1 MIYLSDVGKYAFA
14 PYKFIKETY
23 LLRDMDWKDCY
34 FLVEFYFLVG
44 FLEKKL
50 PLKIVQFIFAIVK
63 KKQENLHALYIAN
76 RALGYKGIPS
86 VMAYQTIPS
95 VMTYQRHFEYSV
107 PWDRHPD
114 PDPEAA
120 AEAAAKAEA
129 RAEAKKNKK
138 LWVKKKKGKLLEYKN
153 RGLKR

>member
-1 MIYLSDVGKYAFA
+1 MIYWLYENEYAFLSYKDKYAYA
-14 PYKFIKETY
+14 PYEFIKEYNNTY
-23 LLRDMDWKDCY
+23 IPRHICY

-50 PLKIVQFIFAIVK
+50 PLEIVQFIFAIVK
-63 KKQENLHALYIAN
+63 EKQIRLVDSTCNHSVSAVQH
-76 RALGYKGIPS
+76 IP
-86 VMAYQTIPS
+86 
-95 VMTYQRHFEYSV
+95 HLNDV

-114 PDPEAA
+114 PDPEVA
-120 AEAAAKAEA
+120 AEAAARAEA

-138 LWVKKKKGKLLEYKN
+138 LWMKKKKGKLLEYKN

>member
-1 MIYLSDVGKYAFA
+1 MSYA
-14 PYKFIKETY
+14 PYEFKETN
-23 LLRDMDWKDCY
+23 LILDKDMKDCY

-50 PLKIVQFIFAIVK
+50 PVEIVQFIFAIVK
-63 KKQENLHALYIAN
+63 EKQIRLVDSTCNHSVSAVQH
-76 RALGYKGIPS
+76 IP
-86 VMAYQTIPS
+86 
-95 VMTYQRHFEYSV
+95 HLNDV

-120 AEAAAKAEA
+120 AEAAARAEA

-138 LWVKKKKGKLLEYKN
+138 LWMKKKKGKLLEYKN
-153 RGLKR
+153 RGLKRWLSKDIKE

>member
-1 MIYLSDVGKYAFA
+1 MSYWLYTDGYAYLSYTDKYAYA
-14 PYKFIKETY
+14 PYEFIKEYTNTY
-23 LLRDMDWKDCY
+23 IPRHICY

-50 PLKIVQFIFAIVK
+50 PLEIVQFIFAIVK
-63 KKQENLHALYIAN
+63 EKQKIRLVDSTCDHRIII
-76 RALGYKGIPS
+76 YKVP
-86 VMAYQTIPS
+86 
-95 VMTYQRHFEYSV
+95 HFNDV

-114 PDPEAA
+114 PETA

-138 LWVKKKKGKLLEYKN
+138 LWVKKKKEKLLEYKN

>member
-1 MIYLSDVGKYAFA
+1 MIYWLYENEYAFLSYRDKYAYA
-14 PYKFIKETY
+14 PYEFIKEYKNTY
-23 LLRDMDWKDCY
+23 IPRHICY
-34 FLVEFYFLVG
+34 FSVEFYFLVG

-63 KKQENLHALYIAN
+63 EEQIRLVNSTCNHHVSVVERILHWNDDPLDW
-76 RALGYKGIPS
+76 
-86 VMAYQTIPS
+86 
-95 VMTYQRHFEYSV
+95 H
-107 PWDRHPD
+107 PWDWHPDPD

-120 AEAAAKAEA
+120 AEAAARAEA

-138 LWVKKKKGKLLEYKN
+138 LWVKKKKEKLLEYKN

>member
-1 MIYLSDVGKYAFA
+1 MIYWLYENEYAFLSYKDKYAYA
-14 PYKFIKETY
+14 PYEFIKEYNNTY
-23 LLRDMDWKDCY
+23 IPRHICY

-50 PLKIVQFIFAIVK
+50 PVEIVQFIFAIVK
-63 KKQENLHALYIAN
+63 EKQIRLVDSTCNHSVSAVFLHPHLN
-76 RALGYKGIPS
+76 D
-86 VMAYQTIPS
+86 
-95 VMTYQRHFEYSV
+95 V
-107 PWDRHPD
+107 PWDRH

-120 AEAAAKAEA
+120 AEAAARAEA

-138 LWVKKKKGKLLEYKN
+138 LWMKKKKGKLLEYKN

>member
-1 MIYLSDVGKYAFA
+1 MSYLSYANKYTYA
-14 PYKFIKETY
+14 PYEFIKGY
-23 LLRDMDWKDCY
+23 NLIWYMKKGY
-34 FLVEFYFLVG
+34 FLVEFYFLVD

-50 PLKIVQFIFAIVK
+50 PLEIVQFIFAIVK
-63 KKQENLHALYIAN
+63 EKQENL
-76 RALGYKGIPS
+76 RALHIAS
-86 VMAYQTIPS
+86 WAYQTIPN
-95 VMTYQRHFEYSV
+95 VMTYQTIPNVMPYERHFKNSV

-138 LWVKKKKGKLLEYKN
+138 LWVKKKKEKLLEYKN